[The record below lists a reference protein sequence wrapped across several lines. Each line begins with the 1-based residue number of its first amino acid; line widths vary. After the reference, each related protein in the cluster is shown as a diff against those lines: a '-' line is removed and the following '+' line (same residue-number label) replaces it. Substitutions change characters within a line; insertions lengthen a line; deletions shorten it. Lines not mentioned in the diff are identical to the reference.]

1 MNDTNTLLNLPAKV
15 GEVMVDTMK
24 KNTELSI
31 NFLKE
36 VEKNQ
41 REAMKTVYEAM
52 NIDMPF
58 DSKIWD
64 TQINMMEQTMKMC
77 DSMYEKMSSVWKK

>member
-1 MNDTNTLLNLPAKV
+1 MQDTNTMFQLPVKL
-15 GEVMVDTMK
+15 GEVMVETMK
-24 KNTELSI
+24 KNTELSL

-41 REAMKTVYEAM
+41 REAMKSVYEAM

-58 DSKIWD
+58 DAKIWD
-64 TQINMMEQTMKMC
+64 TQINMVEQTMKDC
-77 DSMYEKMSSVWKK
+77 DTMYEKMASVWKK

>member
-1 MNDTNTLLNLPAKV
+1 MQDTNTMFQFPAKL
-15 GEVMVDTMK
+15 GEVMVETMK
-24 KNTELSI
+24 KNTELSL

-52 NIDMPF
+52 NIEMPF
-58 DSKIWD
+58 DAKIWD
-64 TQINMMEQTMKMC
+64 TQINMVEQSMKAC
-77 DSMYEKMSSVWKK
+77 DTMYEKMSSVWKK

>member
-1 MNDTNTLLNLPAKV
+1 MTNTNTLLDLPVKV
-15 GEVMVDTMK
+15 GEVMIDTMK

-64 TQINMMEQTMKMC
+64 TQINMMEQTMKMY
-77 DSMYEKMSSVWKK
+77 DSMYEKMSASWKK